1 MNYAS
6 DLANESH
13 EMQLMATCHES
24 VYQSLCN
31 RHATLQIIR
40 NSTRT
45 HDLMGA
51 LRCAIKMSDHSVLV
65 DLLGAILEKT

>member
-31 RHATLQIIR
+31 RHATLQLIR
-40 NSTRT
+40 NSTR
-45 HDLMGA
+45 
-51 LRCAIKMSDHSVLV
+51 
-65 DLLGAILEKT
+65 